1 MASKTH
7 SDTATLSS
15 ASLSLQIKHRATVVN
30 PDDVLVILLDT
41 NALANLPA
49 AQLSPSTQ
57 FAIHTSASR
66 AGFTAKLGETLP
78 LYQASQDGFDQLL
91 IVGAGTLS
99 ELTAGQSQKLA
110 ASIIKAL
117 SERSTHAAIA
127 IDGMPNAVIDIFA
140 LALANKS
147 YHFDLYKTKKST
159 SKLADITLQS
169 AQAEALQSRINLVN
183 ATHIG
188 QSFTRNLGNQ
198 PANVCFPEYLAD
210 QAKALAAEYPDVL
223 KVTVLDEAQMA
234 ELGMHSFLA
243 VSKGSDRPG
252 RLITL
257 EYNGKADQSKPVVL
271 VGKGVTFDTGGISI
285 KPAAGMED
293 MKFDMGGAAAVIGTI
308 RALCVSKLPIN
319 VVGALA
325 CAENMPSARAT
336 RPGDIVTSMSGQTI
350 EILNTDAEGRL
361 VLCDTLTYIERFN
374 PEVVVDM
381 ATLTGACIVALG
393 EVVSGL
399 FSPDDALAN
408 ELLDAGLAAHD
419 RAWRLPLLEDY
430 QELLDSP
437 VADMANIGGRFAGAT
452 TAACFLWR
460 YTKQYRW
467 AHLDIAGTANTSG
480 ANKGSTGR
488 PVPLLMQFLRRRVG
502 V

>member
-1 MASKTH
+1 MASKTP
-7 SDTATLSS
+7 SDFATHLN
-15 ASLSLQIKHRATVVN
+15 ASLSLSVKPQAT
-30 PDDVLVILLDT
+30 PTHADDTLVFLLDVD
-41 NALANLPA
+41 ALTNLPTTL
-49 AQLSPSTQ
+49 AQSTQ
-57 FAIHTSASR
+57 SAITSSASR

-78 LYQASQDGFDQLL
+78 LYQTAQDGFEQIL

-99 ELTAGQSQKLA
+99 QLSTGQAQKLA
-110 ASIIKAL
+110 ASIIKTL
-117 SERSTHAAIA
+117 SERNTHAAIV
-127 IDGMPNAVIDIFA
+127 IDGMPDAVIDVFA
-140 LALANKS
+140 LALANKN

-159 SKLADITLQS
+159 STLTEITLQT
-169 AQAEALQSRINLVN
+169 AQADALQTRIDWVN

-188 QSFTRNLGNQ
+188 QSFTRHLGNQ
-198 PANVCFPEYLAD
+198 PANICFPEYLAE
-210 QAKALAAEYPDVL
+210 QAQAMAAHYPDLL

-243 VSKGSDRPG
+243 VSKGSERPG

-257 EYNGKADQSKPVVL
+257 EYTGKADHSKPVVL

-285 KPAAGMED
+285 KPAPGMDE
-293 MKFDMGGAAAVIGTI
+293 MKFDMSGAASVLGTI
-308 RALCVSKLPIN
+308 LALCVAKLPIN

-325 CAENMPSARAT
+325 CAENMPSGRAT
-336 RPGDIVTSMSGQTI
+336 RPGDVVTSMSGQTI

-361 VLCDTLTYIERFN
+361 VLCDTLTYIARFN

-381 ATLTGACIVALG
+381 ATLTGACVVALG

-399 FSPDDALAN
+399 FSPDEQLAN
-408 ELLDAGLAAHD
+408 ELLTAGLAVHD

-437 VADMANIGGRFAGAT
+437 VADMANIGGRLAGAT

-460 YTKQYRW
+460 FTSAYRW
-467 AHLDIAGTANTSG
+467 AHLDIAGTANTTG

-488 PVPLLMQFLRRRVG
+488 PVPLLMQFLRLRAG
-502 V
+502 A

>member
-1 MASKTH
+1 MPSAPH
-7 SDTATLSS
+7 SDFATLPN
-15 ASLSLQIKHRATVVN
+15 ASLNIQLTHQAIASH
-30 PDDVLVILLDT
+30 PYDVLVILLDT
-41 NALANLPA
+41 DALTDL
-49 AQLSPSTQ
+49 PSTLSATTQ
-57 FAIHTSASR
+57 QVIQASASR
-66 AGFTAKLGETLP
+66 AGFSAKLGETLP
-78 LYQASQDGFDQLL
+78 LYQTEQDGFEQVL
-91 IVGAGTLS
+91 IVGAGTLNQ
-99 ELTAGQSQKLA
+99 LTAGQAQKIA
-110 ASIIKAL
+110 ASIIKAVAD
-117 SERSTHAAIA
+117 RSTHAVIQ
-127 IDGMPNAVIDIFA
+127 IDRIPDATIEPFA
-140 LALANKS
+140 LALANKN
-147 YHFDLYKTKKST
+147 YQFDQYKTKKT
-159 SKLADITLQS
+159 TAKLTQITLQTT
-169 AQAEALQSRINLVN
+169 QAAELQARINLVN

-188 QSFTRNLGNQ
+188 QNFTRFLGNQ
-198 PANVCFPEYLAD
+198 PGNICYPEYLAE
-210 QAKALAAEYPDVL
+210 QAHVLAAEFPDLL
-223 KVTVLDEAQMA
+223 KVTVLDEEQMA
-234 ELGMHSFLA
+234 ALGMNSFLA
-243 VSKGSDRPG
+243 VSKGSERPG

-257 EYNGKADQSKPVVL
+257 EYTGKNDQSKPVVL

-293 MKFDMGGAAAVIGTI
+293 MKFDMSGAASVLGTI
-308 RALCVSKLPIN
+308 RALCVAKLPIN

-325 CAENMPSARAT
+325 CAENMPSGRAT

-361 VLCDTLTYIERFN
+361 VLCDALTYIERFN

-399 FSPDDALAN
+399 FSADEELVN
-408 ELLDAGLAAHD
+408 ELTTAGLVSHD
-419 RAWRLPLLEDY
+419 RVWRLPLLEDY

-467 AHLDIAGTANTSG
+467 AHLDIAGTANTTG

-488 PVPLLMQFLRRRVG
+488 PVPLLMQFLRKRAG

>member
-1 MASKTH
+1 MPAAIH
-7 SDTATLSS
+7 SNIANIPN
-15 ASLSLQIKHRATVVN
+15 ASLKLQITQQAVASH

-41 NALANLPA
+41 DALSGLPTT
-49 AQLSPSTQ
+49 LSPTTQ
-57 FAIHTSASR
+57 QAIQTSASR

-78 LYQASQDGFDQLL
+78 LYQADQDGFEQVL
-91 IVGAGTLS
+91 IVGAGTLNQ
-99 ELTAGQSQKLA
+99 LTAGQAQKLA
-110 ASIIKAL
+110 ASIIKAIA
-117 SERSTHAAIA
+117 ERSTHAVIC
-127 IDGMPNAVIDIFA
+127 IEGIPDAVIEPFA

-159 SKLADITLQS
+159 AKLTQITLQT
-169 AQAEALQSRINLVN
+169 AQADELQARIHLVN

-188 QSFTRNLGNQ
+188 QNFTRHLGNQ
-198 PANVCFPEYLAD
+198 PGNVCFPEYLAE
-210 QAKALAAEYPDVL
+210 QAQALAAEFPDVL
-223 KVTVLDEAQMA
+223 KVTVLDEDQMA
-234 ELGMHSFLA
+234 ALGMHSFLA
-243 VSKGSDRPG
+243 VSKGSERPG

-257 EYNGKADQSKPVVL
+257 EYTGKTDQSKPVVL

-293 MKFDMGGAAAVIGTI
+293 MKFDMSGAASVLGTI
-308 RALCVSKLPIN
+308 RAVCVAKLPLNI
-319 VVGALA
+319 VGALA
-325 CAENMPSARAT
+325 CAENMPSGRAT

-361 VLCDTLTYIERFN
+361 VLCDALTYIERFN

-381 ATLTGACIVALG
+381 ATLTGACLVALG

-399 FSPDDALAN
+399 FSPDEELAN
-408 ELLDAGLAAHD
+408 ELLAAGLVAHD
-419 RAWRLPLLEDY
+419 RVWRLPLLEDY

-467 AHLDIAGTANTSG
+467 AHLDIAGTANTTG

-488 PVPLLMQFLRRRVG
+488 PVPLLMQFLRLRAG

>member
-15 ASLSLQIKHRATVVN
+15 ASLSLQIKHRAIASQ

-41 NALANLPA
+41 DDLANLPDT
-49 AQLSPSTQ
+49 LPPSTQ
-57 FAIHTSASR
+57 SAIQTSATR
-66 AGFTAKLGETLP
+66 AGFSAKLGETLP
-78 LYQASQDGFDQLL
+78 LYQVEQDGFEQVLV
-91 IVGAGTLS
+91 VGAGTLAQ
-99 ELTAGQSQKLA
+99 LTAGQAQKLA
-110 ASIIKAL
+110 AGIIKAL
-117 SERSTHAAIA
+117 AERCTHAAVT
-127 IDGMPNAVIDIFA
+127 IDGMPDAVIDVFA

-147 YHFDLYKTKKST
+147 YQFDLYKTKKST
-159 SKLADITLQS
+159 SKLTEVTLQT
-169 AQAEALQSRINLVN
+169 AEADALQARINLVN
-183 ATHIG
+183 AVHIG

-198 PANVCFPEYLAD
+198 PANVCFPEYLAE
-210 QAKALAAEYPDVL
+210 QAQALAAEYPDVL

-243 VSKGSDRPG
+243 VSKGSERPG
-252 RLITL
+252 RLITI
-257 EYNGKADQSKPVVL
+257 EYTGKNDQSKPVVL

-293 MKFDMGGAAAVIGTI
+293 MKFDMSGAASVIGTI
-308 RALCVSKLPIN
+308 RALCVAKLPIN

-325 CAENMPSARAT
+325 CAENMPSGRAT

-381 ATLTGACIVALG
+381 ATLTGACVVALG

-399 FSPDDALAN
+399 FTPDEELAN
-408 ELLDAGLAAHD
+408 ELLAAGQAVHD

-437 VADMANIGGRFAGAT
+437 VADMANIGGRYAGAT

-467 AHLDIAGTANTSG
+467 AHLDIAGTANTTGS
-480 ANKGSTGR
+480 NKGSTGR
-488 PVPLLMQFLRRRVG
+488 PVPLLMQFLRVRAG